1 MVSRQK
7 VYFPRRLALSGTVS
21 GNLIQQLEFTDHIE
35 EVELECYDKR
45 GVSGWT
51 LKKEN
56 GESVLVVPKKTTA
69 KFEGS
74 ILLFP
79 DVATVPSSKDDSV
92 NGQKWLSPKLKKIN
106 SDIDPTKICS
116 EVHSSWV
123 NSFNFV
129 KEQSSNGSI
138 ECFGLRLP
146 QIGALHACLAH
157 WTVTEEIGT
166 IVMPTGTGKTETML
180 TLLAY
185 ERLKKLLVI
194 VPTDALREQIFNKFL
209 TLGILQKFG
218 ILNKNAKLP
227 VVGKI
232 KRCFKT
238 VDEANLYMTSCN
250 VAVATQS
257 S

>member
-1 MVSRQK
+1 M
-7 VYFPRRLALSGTVS
+7 FL
-21 GNLIQQLEFTDHIE
+21 H
-35 EVELECYDKR
+35 
-45 GVSGWT
+45 
-51 LKKEN
+51 

-74 ILLFP
+74 ILLIPNFS
-79 DVATVPSSKDDSV
+79 TIPSSKDELVD
-92 NGQKWLSPKLKKIN
+92 GQKWLFPKSKKIN
-106 SDIDPTKICS
+106 SDVDLTKICT

-123 NSFNFV
+123 NNFNFV

-138 ECFGLRLP
+138 ENFGLRLP
-146 QIGALHACLAH
+146 QLGALHACLAH

-194 VPTDALREQIFNKFL
+194 VPTDALREQIFDKFL
-209 TLGILQKFG
+209 TFGIIQKFE

-232 KRCFKT
+232 KHCFKT
-238 VDEANLYMTSCN
+238 IDEGNGKISI
-250 VAVATQS
+250 
-257 S
+257 